1 MAKRRISALDM
12 VVGQPLPWN
21 AYNSAGRLLL
31 HKGEIVV
38 DQMQIDRMA
47 AQGLFSQSSDDEG
60 GNVGTVHEKP
70 SVVRMIDQANDLLQR
85 ILPAIANMPLMS
97 DEIDAEKKLRTI
109 SKLVYDAV
117 ILNANVSIACIQ
129 LNQDAAP
136 YVYRH
141 AVDTAIV
148 SAAIAHEMRQHESE
162 MMTIIAAALTANI
175 GMLDFQEKLQK
186 RAKLTDEEKKRVQQ
200 HPLDGVEILRNVGVN
215 DEEWLSLV
223 LNHHES
229 EDGSGYPNSSKGEDI
244 PLGAK
249 IIGIADRYCAR
260 VSNKAYHD
268 EVLPNAALRDILV
281 QHAAEIS
288 LPLAAHFVK
297 IIGRYP
303 PGATVRLKNQ
313 EIGVVIKNGNKPTTP
328 LVRVTIGKAGL
339 PVEDALL
346 RDTEN
351 PMYAI
356 KEEVPRNL
364 AGASLVMSKFWGDV
378 AAL

>member
-1 MAKRRISALDM
+1 MAKRRISAADM
-12 VVGQPLPWN
+12 VVGLPLPWN
-21 AYNSAGRLLL
+21 AYNAAGRLLL
-31 HKGEIVV
+31 HKGEIVA
-38 DQMQIDRMA
+38 DQVQIDRMA
-47 AQGLFSQSSDDEG
+47 AQGLFSEESDAEG
-60 GNVGTVHEKP
+60 GNVGNAHEKP
-70 SVVRMIDQANDLLQR
+70 SVVRMIDHANDLLQR
-85 ILPAIANMPLMS
+85 ILPSIANMPLLA
-97 DEIDAEKKLRTI
+97 DEIDADKKLRAI
-109 SKLVYDAV
+109 SRLVYGAV
-117 ILNANVSIACIQ
+117 VLNANVSIACIQ

-148 SAAIAHEMRQHESE
+148 SAAIAHEMRLKEAE

-186 RAKLTDEEKKRVQQ
+186 RAKLTEEEKQRMQQ
-200 HPLDGVEILRNVGVN
+200 HPLDGVEILRNVGIE

-223 LNHHES
+223 LHHHES

-260 VSNKAYHD
+260 VSNKAYRD

-281 QHAAEIS
+281 QHASEIS

-313 EIGVVIKNGNKPTTP
+313 EIGVVIKNGTKPTTP
-328 LVRVTIGKAGL
+328 VVRVTIGKTGL
-339 PVEDALL
+339 PVEDTLL

-356 KEEVPRNL
+356 KEEVPRNM

>member
-1 MAKRRISALDM
+1 
-12 VVGQPLPWN
+12 
-21 AYNSAGRLLL
+21 
-31 HKGEIVV
+31 
-38 DQMQIDRMA
+38 
-47 AQGLFSQSSDDEG
+47 
-60 GNVGTVHEKP
+60 
-70 SVVRMIDQANDLLQR
+70 
-85 ILPAIANMPLMS
+85 
-97 DEIDAEKKLRTI
+97 
-109 SKLVYDAV
+109 LVYDAV

-129 LNQDAAP
+129 LNQEAAP
-136 YVYRH
+136 YVFRH
-141 AVDTAIV
+141 AVDTAVV
-148 SAAIAHEMRQHESE
+148 SAAIAHVMHQKEAE

-186 RAKLTDEEKKRVQQ
+186 KAKLTEEEKQRVHQ
-200 HPLDGVEILRNVGVN
+200 HPLDGVEILRNAGIS
-215 DEEWLSLV
+215 DEAWLALV

-229 EDGSGYPNSSKGEDI
+229 EDGSGYPSNTKGEEI

-260 VSNKAYHD
+260 VSNKAYRE

-281 QHAAEIS
+281 KHASEIS

-303 PGATVRLKNQ
+303 PGATVKLKNH
-313 EIGVVIKNGNKPTTP
+313 EIGVVIKNGAKPTTP
-328 LVRVTIGKAGL
+328 VVRVTIGKSGL
-339 PVEDALL
+339 PVEDTLL

-356 KEEVPRNL
+356 TEEVPRNM

-378 AAL
+378 AAF